1 MAEAMT
7 GSASR
12 LVSVVSSTSP
22 SSPEECHTLPPG
34 PGSTSARGGV
44 TDRNMSVFTF
54 DVPAVGTNSLTVQD
68 IATYIGR
75 GLAFSNDWGMDGTLS
90 CLLES

>member
-1 MAEAMT
+1 MRKFIFLIGTTDDFESLEDLT
-7 GSASR
+7 N
-12 LVSVVSSTSP
+12 P
-22 SSPEECHTLPPG
+22 YFN
-34 PGSTSARGGV
+34 GGV

-75 GLAFSNDWGMDGTLS
+75 GLAFSSDWCMDGTLS
-90 CLLES
+90 TLLEA